1 MSSLDNPNINAN
13 ANDPIRRKIES
24 LGHTLSLPTVQRAMG
39 VLEGEHTSR
48 QRGGSQ
54 DTLDI
59 RAYEPGDEARR
70 IDWKTSARIG
80 RPMVAEKE
88 RPSTSRVWMLLDM
101 GMEMSG
107 SCESGE
113 RALDVAC
120 NALAMFATL
129 SLRRSDDISLVLGDS
144 ANITRIQFNGGFGQF
159 ERRLDT
165 ATDRDLNRP
174 RNLDALLDYGRR
186 IQDRH
191 ALLVIATDDT
201 ALEEPQLDK
210 IRQLAQS
217 HPVVLINVITVNPFA
232 RPKHFQQVADART
245 GRIVPA
251 FLVSQANA
259 ERVENHRRFNATQL
273 KHELQKS
280 GSRMLRSSSSELMF
294 HDFVTLV
301 SLSLARSS
309 TNRIVRPSLTHQH
322 STNPGKA
329 WGGDGAQ

>member
-1 MSSLDNPNINAN
+1 MSSLKHTTRSNASG
-13 ANDPIRRKIES
+13 DPIRRKIES
-24 LGHTLSLPTVQRAMG
+24 LGSTLSLPTVRRAMG
-39 VLEGEHTSR
+39 ALEGEHASR

-59 RAYEPGDEARR
+59 RAYEPGDEARL

-80 RPMVAEKE
+80 RPMIAEKE

-107 SCESGE
+107 SCEGGE

-144 ANITRIQFNGGFGQF
+144 ANITRIQFNGGFAQF
-159 ERRLDT
+159 ERRLDA
-165 ATDRDLNRP
+165 ATERELDRP

-186 IQDRH
+186 IQDRN
-191 ALLVIATDDT
+191 ALVVLATDDT
-201 ALEEPQLDK
+201 ALEKPQLEK

-217 HPVVLINVITVNPFA
+217 HPVVVINVVTVNPFS
-232 RPKHFQQVADART
+232 RPRLYHRVVEART
-245 GRIVPA
+245 GRFIPA
-251 FLVSQANA
+251 FLAKQSNA
-259 ERVENHRRFNATQL
+259 EGVENHRRFNATQL
-273 KHELQKS
+273 LHELQKS

-294 HDFVTLV
+294 HDFVRLV
-301 SLSLARSS
+301 SVSLARSS
-309 TNRIVRPSLTHQH
+309 TNRIVKPYVRQA
-322 STNPGKA
+322 GKA
-329 WGGDGAQ
+329 TVGDGAQ

>member
-1 MSSLDNPNINAN
+1 MSSQRRTEVTDES
-13 ANDPIRRKIES
+13 NDPIRRKIES
-24 LGHTLSLPTVQRAMG
+24 LGSTLSLPTVRRAMG
-39 VLEGEHTSR
+39 VLEGEHTSH

-59 RAYEPGDEARR
+59 RAYEPGDEARL
-70 IDWKTSARIG
+70 IDWKTSARVG
-80 RPMVAEKE
+80 RPMIAEKE

-107 SCESGE
+107 SCEGGE

-144 ANITRIQFNGGFGQF
+144 ANITRIQFNGGFARF
-159 ERRLDT
+159 ERRLDD
-165 ATDRDLNRP
+165 ATGRDLDRP

-186 IQDRH
+186 IQDRN
-191 ALLVIATDDT
+191 ALLVLATDDT
-201 ALEEPQLDK
+201 ALEKPQLEK

-217 HPVVLINVITVNPFA
+217 HPVVVINVVTVNPFS
-232 RPKHFQQVADART
+232 RPRRYDRVVDAAT
-245 GRIVPA
+245 GRFVPA
-251 FLVSQANA
+251 FLARKANA
-259 ERVENHRRFNATQL
+259 EDVENHRRFNAAQL
-273 KHELQKS
+273 THELQKS

-294 HDFVTLV
+294 HDFVRLV

-309 TNRIVRPSLTHQH
+309 TNRIVKPYATTSDRE
-322 STNPGKA
+322 KV
-329 WGGDGAQ
+329 GDGTR